1 MKTGLLVAALLS
13 SSAVLT
19 GARAEPAVYE
29 LDPDR
34 SFVHFE
40 VQHFAT
46 STLRGRLGPLHG
58 DVVLDSTA
66 KRGELSLRIPMATLD
81 TGIGVFTERLSQA
94 DLLDT
99 RNHPEAFFVA
109 RQFRFDPGGIS
120 NSSNSSTINGNQ
132 LVEVRGELTL
142 RGISQPLS
150 LFARRFGC
158 RAGVGDSGQIG
169 DSNQICGGDF
179 EGTLLRSD
187 FGATLGLPLVADRV
201 RLLVQVEGKRRP

>member
-1 MKTGLLVAALLS
+1 MKTRVFVAALLS
-13 SSAVLT
+13 SAAALT
-19 GARAEPAVYE
+19 GARAQPAVYE

-46 STLRGRLGPLHG
+46 STLRGRLGPLRG
-58 DVVLDSTA
+58 DVVLDPVA
-66 KRGELSLRIPMATLD
+66 RRGELSLRIPMATLD
-81 TGIGVFTERLSQA
+81 TGIGVFTERLSQP

-99 RNHPEAFFVA
+99 ADHPEAFFVA
-109 RQFRFDPGGIS
+109 RQFRFDTGTSRDG
-120 NSSNSSTINGNQ
+120 SSNNHSNA
-132 LVEVRGELTL
+132 LVEVRGEFTL

-158 RAGVGDSGQIG
+158 RPGVGDGRET
-169 DSNQICGGDF
+169 CGGDF